1 MTESSGY
8 SPQQSFARDLLTL
21 AVNGGITHWAR
32 VHGYRAD
39 VPPDEVLAEGVD
51 LRDNRSLWVLDLADV
66 QNAINAVIDTP
77 DLCFDPSFDPTT
89 RDRVTTRL
97 RASRDALLDGR
108 NDARN
113 DRIDPEIADIVVQ
126 VAIAGEVIY

>member
-39 VPPDEVLAEGVD
+39 VPPDQVLAEGVD
-51 LRDNRSLWVLDLADV
+51 LRDNRSLWVVDLAAV
-66 QNAINAVIDTP
+66 QNAIDAVIDTP
-77 DLCFDPSFDPTT
+77 GLCFDPAFDPATRERVTT
-89 RDRVTTRL
+89 LLRATRDGLRGGRNDTHRDRV
-97 RASRDALLDGR
+97 DQ
-108 NDARN
+108 
-113 DRIDPEIADIVVQ
+113 EIADIVVH
-126 VAIAGEVIY
+126 APSPGEVIY